1 MSLLFGAGLIL
12 FIFEFYNLYSSVQ
25 YNRIFIIGFLYK
37 TDRNMSVF
45 QLKQEAGKS
54 FSLGNWYQ
62 EGDSKF
68 KVGVVIN
75 VIYLFV
81 SIFMLING

>member
-1 MSLLFGAGLIL
+1 
-12 FIFEFYNLYSSVQ
+12 
-25 YNRIFIIGFLYK
+25 
-37 TDRNMSVF
+37 MSVF

-81 SIFMLING
+81 SIFMLINGWLLLLIAYNKLFNMDKIQLAVFRTSPILAN

>member
-1 MSLLFGAGLIL
+1 
-12 FIFEFYNLYSSVQ
+12 
-25 YNRIFIIGFLYK
+25 
-37 TDRNMSVF
+37 MSVF

-81 SIFMLING
+81 SVFMLING